1 MFDKVLIANRG
12 EIACRVMA
20 TLRRLGIRSVAV
32 YSQADAQAA
41 HVAQAD
47 EAYAIGPAPAA
58 ESYLKIDAVLAAAK
72 RAGAQAIH
80 PGYGFLSEN
89 AAFAEACATAGLVF
103 IGPPPEAIRAMGSKS
118 AAKNLME
125 KAGVP
130 LVPGYHG
137 DKQDPKHLAGEAK
150 KIGFPVLI
158 KATAGGGGKGMRIV
172 EAAKDFAE
180 SLASAKR
187 EAAAAFGDDRV
198 LIEAYLKRPRHIEI
212 QVFADAHGNA
222 LHLFERDCS
231 IQRRYQKVIE
241 EAPAPGMD
249 PARRADMGQAAVAAA
264 RACAYVGAGTVEFIV
279 EENKFYFMEM
289 NTRLQVEHPV
299 TEMIT
304 GHDLVEWQLR
314 IACGESLPC
323 TQDQLTI
330 SGHAME
336 ARIYAEDAGRD
347 FMPAAGKLARLKLP
361 ESTPHV
367 RVDSGVRQGDT
378 VSMHYD
384 PMLAKLIVWDRDRP
398 SALARLRAA
407 LSEIE
412 IVGVTANV
420 PFLAALAAHPAY
432 EAGEIDTGFIP
443 KHLADLMPPPVPAS
457 DEVLA
462 VACLAELL
470 YRRAEA
476 VAAARQSSDPHSPWH
491 DTAGWRFNVDTHSDM
506 TFLDGESEVVV
517 TVTYRAAGYHLVLNG
532 KQVSASGELGEDGAM
547 RVEFNGRRFPA
558 TVVRHEGDLVVLLRG
573 TTHRLHLFDPL
584 EAVADEAE
592 SSGRA
597 IAPMPGKVVQVY
609 VKPGDTV
616 QRGAPLIVLEAMK
629 MEHRLTA
636 ATDGTVRE
644 VFYAPGDLVEEGA
657 ELLILEESGPGGGVS

>member
-12 EIACRVMA
+12 EIACRVMG

-32 YSQADAQAA
+32 YSDADARAA
-41 HVAQAD
+41 HAALAD
-47 EAYAIGPAPAA
+47 ESYSIGPAPAA
-58 ESYLKIDAVLAAAK
+58 ESYLKIEAVLAAAK

-89 AAFAEACATAGLVF
+89 ADFAETCARAGIVF

-118 AAKNLME
+118 AAKDLME

-137 DKQDPKHLAGEAK
+137 NKQDPKFLAAEAK
-150 KIGFPVLI
+150 RIGFPILI

-172 EAAKDFAE
+172 ERQEDFAQA
-180 SLASAKR
+180 LASAKR

-198 LIEAYLKRPRHIEI
+198 LLETYLKQPRHIEI
-212 QVFADAHGNA
+212 QVFADSHGQA
-222 LHLFERDCS
+222 VHLFERDCS
-231 IQRRYQKVIE
+231 IQRRYQKVFE

-249 PARRADMGQAAVAAA
+249 PARRAEMGAAAVAAA
-264 RACAYVGAGTVEFIV
+264 QACGYVGAGTVEFIA
-279 EENKFYFMEM
+279 EGNHFYFMEM

-314 IACGESLPC
+314 VAGGESLPC

-330 SGHAME
+330 AGHAIE
-336 ARIYAEDAGRD
+336 ARIYAEDAARD
-347 FMPAAGKLARLKLP
+347 FMPATGRLARLKLP
-361 ESTPHV
+361 EQSTHL
-367 RVDSGVRQGDT
+367 RIDSGVRQGDG
-378 VSMHYD
+378 VSVHYD

-407 LSEIE
+407 LSRIE
-412 IVGVTANV
+412 IVGVTTNV
-420 PFLAALAAHPAY
+420 PFLAAVAAHPAY
-432 EAGEIDTGFIP
+432 GAAEIDTGFVP
-443 KHLADLMPPPVPAS
+443 KYLTELMTAPAPAS

-470 YRRAEA
+470 HRRAEA
-476 VAAARQSSDPHSPWH
+476 VSAARKSSDPHSPWH
-491 DTAGWRFNVDTHSDM
+491 DTAGWRLNVDTHSRLA
-506 TFLDGESEVVV
+506 FLDGESEVVV
-517 TVTYRAAGYHLVLNG
+517 TVHYRAAGYRLALNG
-532 KQVSASGELGEDGAM
+532 KEVSASGELGEDGAM
-547 RVEFNGRRFPA
+547 LVEFNGHRFPA
-558 TVVRHEGDLVVLLRG
+558 AVVRHDGDLVVLLRG
-573 TTHRLHLFDPL
+573 ATHRLHLADPL

-592 SSGRA
+592 PVGRVA
-597 IAPMPGKVVQVY
+597 APMPGKVVQVL

-616 QRGAPLIVLEAMK
+616 RRGAPLIVLEAMK

-636 ATDGTVRE
+636 AADGKVTE

-657 ELLILEESGPGGGVS
+657 ELLILEDGGVGGDAK

>member
-1 MFDKVLIANRG
+1 MFEKVLIANRG

-32 YSQADAQAA
+32 HSEADAQAA
-41 HVAQAD
+41 HVALAD
-47 EAYAIGPAPAA
+47 EAYLIGPAAAA

-89 AAFAEACATAGLVF
+89 AAFAEACSNAGIVF

-118 AAKNLME
+118 AAKALME

-137 DKQDPKHLAGEAK
+137 DKQDPKRLAAEAK

-172 EAAKDFAE
+172 ESAKDFAE
-180 SLASAKR
+180 ALASAKR
-187 EAAAAFGDDRV
+187 EAAAAFGDNRV
-198 LIEAYLKRPRHIEI
+198 LIEAYLKRPRHIEV
-212 QVFADAHGNA
+212 QVFADAQGNA
-222 LHLFERDCS
+222 VHLFERDCS
-231 IQRRYQKVIE
+231 IQRRYQKVVE

-249 PARRADMGQAAVAAA
+249 PARRAEMGAAAIDAA
-264 RACAYVGAGTVEFIV
+264 RACGYVGAGTVEFIA
-279 EENKFYFMEM
+279 EGNHFYFMEM

-314 IACGESLPC
+314 VAWGESLPC

-330 SGHAME
+330 TGHAIE
-336 ARIYAEDAGRD
+336 ARIYAEDAARD
-347 FMPAAGKLARLKLP
+347 FMPATGRLARLKLP
-361 ESTPHV
+361 DQGPHL
-367 RVDSGVRQGDT
+367 RVDSGVRQGDA
-378 VSMHYD
+378 VSVHYD
-384 PMLAKLIVWDRDRP
+384 PMLAKLVVWDRDRA

-412 IVGVTANV
+412 IVGVTTNV
-420 PFLAALAAHPAY
+420 PFLAAVAAHPAY
-432 EAGEIDTGFIP
+432 GAAEVDTGFIP
-443 KHLADLMPPPVPAS
+443 KYLAELMPAPAPAS
-457 DEVLA
+457 NEVLA

-470 YRRAEA
+470 HRRAGA
-476 VAAARQSSDPHSPWH
+476 AAAARKSSDPYSPWH
-491 DTAGWRFNVDTHSDM
+491 DTAGWRLNVDTHSRLS
-506 TFLDGESEVVV
+506 FLDGETEIAVAVY
-517 TVTYRAAGYHLVLNG
+517 YRAAGYHLVLNG
-532 KQVSASGELGEDGAM
+532 KEVTAFGELGEDGAM
-547 RVEFNGRRFPA
+547 LVEFNGRRFPA

-573 TTHRLHLFDPL
+573 ATHRLHVVDPL
-584 EAVADEAE
+584 EAVEDEAE
-592 SSGRA
+592 STGRV

-609 VKPGDTV
+609 VRPGDTV

-629 MEHRLTA
+629 MEHRLSA
-636 ATDGTVRE
+636 AVDGKVGE
-644 VFYAPGDLVEEGA
+644 VFYAPGDLVEEGV
-657 ELLILEESGPGGGVS
+657 ELLTLEEGEAR